1 MSYNADVQSGVRV
14 MYLIYNTLEGCMF
27 LALQT
32 LNVSQILYP
41 HTF

>member
-1 MSYNADVQSGVRV
+1 MC
-14 MYLIYNTLEGCMF
+14 LIYNTLEGCMF

-41 HTF
+41 HTFWLDPKKEA